1 LCFPQKCALTPAI
14 GNRSEIVVEES
25 TGSENASQI
34 ETVAD
39 IVAAYVS
46 NNSVRLS
53 DLPELIGSVHAAL
66 VGLGK
71 PAEPA
76 AEQVEKPTPAQIRKS
91 VTPDALIS
99 FVDGKPYKTLKRHL
113 TKHGL
118 DFGAYRARYGLP
130 ADYPSTAP
138 NYSAQRSELARSLGL
153 GQQNRKAAP
162 AQSEKPK
169 GRGRPRKNEAA
180 GTE

>member
-1 LCFPQKCALTPAI
+1 M
-14 GNRSEIVVEES
+14 EES
-25 TGSENASQI
+25 TGSENANQI

-91 VTPDALIS
+91 ITPDGLIS
-99 FVDGKPYKTLKRHL
+99 FVDGKSYKTLKRHL
-113 TKHGL
+113 TGHGL
-118 DFGAYRARYGLP
+118 DFHAYRARYGLP
-130 ADYPSTAP
+130 SDYPSTAP
-138 NYSAQRSELARSLGL
+138 NYSAQRSELAKTLGL
-153 GQQNRKAAP
+153 GQQRRKAASAP
-162 AQSEKPK
+162 APSEKPT
-169 GRGRPRKNEAA
+169 GRGRSRKNEAA
-180 GTE
+180 AAE

>member
-1 LCFPQKCALTPAI
+1 LCFARKCALTPTI
-14 GNRSEIVVEES
+14 GNRSEIVVEEI
-25 TGSENASQI
+25 TGSENANQI

-53 DLPELIGSVHAAL
+53 DLPELIRSVHAAL

-153 GQQNRKAAP
+153 GQQNRKASS

-180 GTE
+180 ATE